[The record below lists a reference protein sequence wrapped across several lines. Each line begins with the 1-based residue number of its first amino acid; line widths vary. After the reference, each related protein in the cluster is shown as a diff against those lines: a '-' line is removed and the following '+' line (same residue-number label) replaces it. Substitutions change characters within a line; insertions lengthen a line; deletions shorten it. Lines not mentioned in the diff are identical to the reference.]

1 MVFPVVCYELM
12 ESLEIAVFRD
22 ALEYRRFCNY
32 ELLIH
37 DYELLFMEYIAL
49 GKTNLLVSR
58 TAFGAESLDCR
69 EIEAFGDEADEKA
82 CAIVHQAYSAGIN
95 FFDTAHSRPSCEKR
109 LGTALHGIRQNV
121 ILATKT
127 NAQTVR
133 ELRSDFQQSSDALE
147 SDYIDLYQ
155 LENPLIIPQKDGP
168 DGLYNELVSMKKHGF
183 IRHFGI
189 STDDYDIAREGIL
202 SGLYEVV
209 QFPFNLISP
218 VEIQELVKLCEQNE
232 IGCIAMQ
239 PLNGGVVSNIP
250 LAFGFLYQ
258 FENVVPVWGTH
269 TQEELH
275 QIIYL
280 NNNPPVIDEKFRK
293 EVEREKQFFN

>member
-1 MVFPVVCYELM
+1 M

-22 ALEYRRFCNY
+22 DLEYRRFCNY

-82 CAIVHQAYSAGIN
+82 CAIVHQAYSAGRN

-280 NNNPPVIDEKFRK
+280 NNNPPVIDEKFRE

>member
-1 MVFPVVCYELM
+1 M

-155 LENPLIIPQKDGP
+155 LENPLIIPQKDGA

>member
-1 MVFPVVCYELM
+1 MYYEFVMGDVCN
-12 ESLEIAVFRD
+12 
-22 ALEYRRFCNY
+22 C

-218 VEIQELVKLCEQNE
+218 VEIQEMAKLCEQNE

-280 NNNPPVIDEKFRK
+280 NNNPPVIDEKFRE

>member
-1 MVFPVVCYELM
+1 MYYEFVM
-12 ESLEIAVFRD
+12 GDV
-22 ALEYRRFCNY
+22 CNY

-269 TQEELH
+269 TQEELY

-280 NNNPPVIDEKFRK
+280 NNNPPVIDEKFRE

>member
-1 MVFPVVCYELM
+1 
-12 ESLEIAVFRD
+12 
-22 ALEYRRFCNY
+22 
-32 ELLIH
+32 
-37 DYELLFMEYIAL
+37 MEYIAL

-218 VEIQELVKLCEQNE
+218 VEIQKLVKLCEQNE

-258 FENVVPVWGTH
+258 FEIVVPVWGTH

-280 NNNPPVIDEKFRK
+280 NNNPPVIDEKFRE

>member
-1 MVFPVVCYELM
+1 M
-12 ESLEIAVFRD
+12 ESLKIAVFRD

-32 ELLIH
+32 ELYIH
-37 DYELLFMEYIAL
+37 NYELLSMEYIAL

-168 DGLYNELVSMKKHGF
+168 DGLYNELVSMKKHGL

-280 NNNPPVIDEKFRK
+280 NNNPPVIDEKFK
-293 EVEREKQFFN
+293 EEVEREKQFFN

>member
-1 MVFPVVCYELM
+1 M
-12 ESLEIAVFRD
+12 ESLKIAVFRD

-32 ELLIH
+32 ELYIH
-37 DYELLFMEYIAL
+37 NYELLSMEYIAL

>member
-1 MVFPVVCYELM
+1 M

-280 NNNPPVIDEKFRK
+280 NNNPPVIDEKFSE

>member
-1 MVFPVVCYELM
+1 MYYEFVM
-12 ESLEIAVFRD
+12 GDV
-22 ALEYRRFCNY
+22 CNY

-280 NNNPPVIDEKFRK
+280 NNNPPVIDEKFRE

>member
-1 MVFPVVCYELM
+1 M

-168 DGLYNELVSMKKHGF
+168 DGLYYELVSMKKHGF

-280 NNNPPVIDEKFRK
+280 NNNPPVIDEKFRE

>member
-1 MVFPVVCYELM
+1 MHNRIFLVMYYEFVM
-12 ESLEIAVFRD
+12 GDV
-22 ALEYRRFCNY
+22 CNY

-280 NNNPPVIDEKFRK
+280 NNNPPVIDEKFRE

>member
-1 MVFPVVCYELM
+1 M

>member
-1 MVFPVVCYELM
+1 M

-280 NNNPPVIDEKFRK
+280 NNNPPVIDEKFRE

>member
-1 MVFPVVCYELM
+1 M

-280 NNNPPVIDEKFRK
+280 NNNPPVIDEKFRE
-293 EVEREKQFFN
+293 EVKREKQFFN

>member
-1 MVFPVVCYELM
+1 MHNRIFLVMYYEFVM
-12 ESLEIAVFRD
+12 GDV
-22 ALEYRRFCNY
+22 CNY

-121 ILATKT
+121 ILAPKT

-147 SDYIDLYQ
+147 CDYIDLYQ
-155 LENPLIIPQKDGP
+155 LEYPLIIPQKDGP

-280 NNNPPVIDEKFRK
+280 NNNPPVIDEKFRE

>member
-1 MVFPVVCYELM
+1 M

-22 ALEYRRFCNY
+22 ALEYRRFFFFV
-32 ELLIH
+32 LLIN

-49 GKTNLLVSR
+49 CKTNLLVSR

-280 NNNPPVIDEKFRK
+280 NNNPPVIDEKFRE

>member
-1 MVFPVVCYELM
+1 MHNRIFLVMYYEFVM
-12 ESLEIAVFRD
+12 GDV
-22 ALEYRRFCNY
+22 CNY

>member
-1 MVFPVVCYELM
+1 MYYEFVM
-12 ESLEIAVFRD
+12 GDV
-22 ALEYRRFCNY
+22 CNY

-37 DYELLFMEYIAL
+37 DYELLSMEYIAL

-280 NNNPPVIDEKFRK
+280 NNNPPVIDEKFRE

>member
-1 MVFPVVCYELM
+1 MA
-12 ESLEIAVFRD
+12 SLEIAVFRD

-293 EVEREKQFFN
+293 EVEREKLAL

>member
-1 MVFPVVCYELM
+1 MYYEFVM
-12 ESLEIAVFRD
+12 GDV
-22 ALEYRRFCNY
+22 CNY

-147 SDYIDLYQ
+147 SDYIELYQ
-155 LENPLIIPQKDGP
+155 LEKPLIIPQKDGP

-280 NNNPPVIDEKFRK
+280 NNNPPVIDEKFRE

>member
-1 MVFPVVCYELM
+1 MCYELM

-69 EIEAFGDEADEKA
+69 EIEAFGDEANEKA

-280 NNNPPVIDEKFRK
+280 NNNPPVIDEKFRE

>member
-1 MVFPVVCYELM
+1 M

-95 FFDTAHSRPSCEKR
+95 FFDTAHSRPSCERR

-133 ELRSDFQQSSDALE
+133 EIRSDFQQSSDALE

-168 DGLYNELVSMKKHGF
+168 DGLYNELVSMKKHGL

>member
-1 MVFPVVCYELM
+1 MCYELM

-22 ALEYRRFCNY
+22 ALEYRRFSNH

-155 LENPLIIPQKDGP
+155 LENPLIIPHKDGP

-280 NNNPPVIDEKFRK
+280 NNNPPVIDEKFRE

>member
-1 MVFPVVCYELM
+1 
-12 ESLEIAVFRD
+12 
-22 ALEYRRFCNY
+22 
-32 ELLIH
+32 
-37 DYELLFMEYIAL
+37 MEYIAL

-155 LENPLIIPQKDGP
+155 LENPLIIPQKDGA
-168 DGLYNELVSMKKHGF
+168 DGLYNELVSMKKHGL

>member
-1 MVFPVVCYELM
+1 MCYELM

-168 DGLYNELVSMKKHGF
+168 DGLYNELVSMKNHGF
-183 IRHFGI
+183 IMHFGI

-280 NNNPPVIDEKFRK
+280 NNNPPVIDEKFRE

>member
-1 MVFPVVCYELM
+1 MYYEFVM
-12 ESLEIAVFRD
+12 GDV
-22 ALEYRRFCNY
+22 CNY

-168 DGLYNELVSMKKHGF
+168 DGLYNELVSMKNHGF
-183 IRHFGI
+183 IMHFGI

-280 NNNPPVIDEKFRK
+280 NNNPPVIDEKFRE

>member
-1 MVFPVVCYELM
+1 MYYEFVM
-12 ESLEIAVFRD
+12 GDV
-22 ALEYRRFCNY
+22 CNY
-32 ELLIH
+32 ELYIH
-37 DYELLFMEYIAL
+37 NYELLSMEYIAL

-280 NNNPPVIDEKFRK
+280 NNNPPVIDEKFRE

>member
-1 MVFPVVCYELM
+1 M
-12 ESLEIAVFRD
+12 ESLKIAVFRD

-32 ELLIH
+32 ELYIH
-37 DYELLFMEYIAL
+37 NYELLSMEYIAL

-168 DGLYNELVSMKKHGF
+168 DGLYNELVSMKKHGL

-280 NNNPPVIDEKFRK
+280 NNNPPVIDEKFRE

>member
-1 MVFPVVCYELM
+1 MYYEFVMGDVCN
-12 ESLEIAVFRD
+12 
-22 ALEYRRFCNY
+22 C

-280 NNNPPVIDEKFRK
+280 NNNPPVIDEKFRE

>member
-1 MVFPVVCYELM
+1 MYYEFVM
-12 ESLEIAVFRD
+12 GDV
-22 ALEYRRFCNY
+22 CNY

-155 LENPLIIPQKDGP
+155 LENPLIIPQKDGA

-280 NNNPPVIDEKFRK
+280 NNNPPVIDEKFRE

>member
-1 MVFPVVCYELM
+1 M

-218 VEIQELVKLCEQNE
+218 VEIQKLVKLCEQNE

>member
-1 MVFPVVCYELM
+1 MYYEFVM
-12 ESLEIAVFRD
+12 GDV
-22 ALEYRRFCNY
+22 CNY

-37 DYELLFMEYIAL
+37 NYELLSMDYISL
-49 GKTNLLVSR
+49 GKTKLLVSK
-58 TAFGAESLDCR
+58 TAFGAECFDCR
-69 EIEAFGDEADEKA
+69 EIEAFGEEADEKA
-82 CAIVHQAYSAGIN
+82 CALVHQAYSGGIN
-95 FFDTAHSRPSCEKR
+95 FFDTSHSRPVCEKR
-109 LGTALHGIRQNV
+109 LGAALHGIRQNV

-269 TQEELH
+269 TQEDLH

-280 NNNPPVIDEKFRK
+280 NNNPPVIDEKFRE

>member
-1 MVFPVVCYELM
+1 M

-133 ELRSDFQQSSDALE
+133 ELRSDFQQSSDAIE

>member
-1 MVFPVVCYELM
+1 M

-32 ELLIH
+32 ELYIH
-37 DYELLFMEYIAL
+37 NYELLSMEYIAL

-280 NNNPPVIDEKFRK
+280 NNNPPVIDEKFRE

>member
-1 MVFPVVCYELM
+1 M

-22 ALEYRRFCNY
+22 ALEYRRFSNH

-280 NNNPPVIDEKFRK
+280 NNNPPVIDEKFRE

>member
-1 MVFPVVCYELM
+1 M

-22 ALEYRRFCNY
+22 ALEYRRFCNH

-133 ELRSDFQQSSDALE
+133 ELRSDFQQSSDSLE

-155 LENPLIIPQKDGP
+155 LENPLIIPQKDGA
-168 DGLYNELVSMKKHGF
+168 DGLYNELVSMKKHGL

-280 NNNPPVIDEKFRK
+280 NNNPPVIDEKFRE